1 MIGPME
7 RAHRGRFD
15 PSALDRE
22 WVAEESVLID
32 AAPERVYAA
41 VADPRAMTAWS
52 PELFAVWMRRR
63 PVEEGLR
70 FTGWNRRGPFVWFTG
85 CEVTAAVSAE
95 VFAFRVR
102 SFRLPVALWG
112 YRLEAVPGGT
122 RLTEYWQDLRRD
134 HRGAVL
140 GALLGRIFTGVKAGD
155 RAGVNRD
162 GMRATLERIKAT
174 VEMTA
179 K

>member
-1 MIGPME
+1 MIGRME
-7 RAHRGRFD
+7 
-15 PSALDRE
+15 RE

-32 AAPERVYAA
+32 APPERVYAA

-63 PVEEGLR
+63 PVAEGVK
-70 FTGWNRRGPFVWFTG
+70 FIGWNRRGPFVWFTG
-85 CEVTAAVSAE
+85 CEVSAAVPGE
-95 VFAFRVR
+95 VFAFRVH

-134 HRGAVL
+134 NRSAGFVS
-140 GALLGRIFTGVKAGD
+140 LLGRAFTGVKAGD
-155 RAGVNRD
+155 RAGINRD
-162 GMRATLERIKAT
+162 GMRATLERIKST
-174 VEMTA
+174 VER
-179 K
+179 